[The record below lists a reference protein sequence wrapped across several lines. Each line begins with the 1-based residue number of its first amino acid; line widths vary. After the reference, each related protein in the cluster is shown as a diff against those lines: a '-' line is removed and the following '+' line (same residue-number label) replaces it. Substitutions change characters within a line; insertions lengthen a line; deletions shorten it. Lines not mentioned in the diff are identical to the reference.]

1 MSVYQGFINESI
13 IIRTLQYNM
22 QAKVS
27 KPKANLLLKIDLDSK
42 TNIRY
47 CVVDMATSYGLEG
60 PGIESQWRQD
70 FLKTSTLTL
79 EPTASYKVGPGPPSP
94 GVNWLKRGI

>member
-47 CVVDMATSYGLEG
+47 CVVDMATPYGLEG

-70 FLKTSTLTL
+70 FLQTSTPTL
-79 EPTASYKVGPGPPSP
+79 EPTASYKVGTSPPSP
-94 GVNWLKRGI
+94 EVN